1 MTPLLDVEHLRVV
14 YHRPYISVL
23 VRSLCKR
30 QQTVHSGYQVG
41 VDLYLWNIFL
51 HGNNQLIEKLRFQ
64 DQYLLICTENFLL
77 IFLQFLSDVTFC
89 LRQSLLANPV
99 FRHLVLKGITNLEI
113 ITKDIVIAH
122 FKARYT
128 RLLYLPLLYLEQIV
142 LSMSADST
150 QVVQFGM
157 IAIGYNISLINQLRR
172 IGLYLLGDAFPQRIT
187 QIELLSH
194 SSQSLI
200 LGMLASCLDRPN
212 GFQGMLQLHNLTW
225 RNSAHGNLGNN
236 TFQVAYAMQLFI
248 QQLTEFWLFEE
259 IFHDVESLIDRAYI
273 LQREYK
279 PSAEHTST
287 HGRYRAVDNIQ
298 QRRTILLHRS
308 YKFQTTYGEAVHAYK
323 LVFLYAREGRDMV
336 NLGML
341 SNLKI
346 LHDGTAGDNTIL
358 QVFHAKA
365 LQRLGLEMPQQFLAS
380 CLFCKHPVVQFE
392 STVFDTESL
401 LKLRLHGAV
410 IKHLFRLKICHQ
422 FLHIIGSSLSCQEL
436 SCRDIEESHTAGRLS
451 EVHGSKKVVF
461 LVVQHIIAHGHTRC
475 HQFGNATLHHLVHLA
490 QSFLALYF
498 LTLLLRVFQL
508 VANSHALTSP
518 YQLGQISV
526 ESMMR
531 ETSHLC
537 STCRTAIVTTCQRDA
552 ENPGSLY
559 RILAICFIE
568 VATSEEQQCLGML
581 CLHLEKLPHHGRQ
594 TFIVVCHCLFPV
606 LIYLSR
612 NGYAMTFPA
621 VSSELQKYEKMRRKQ
636 NDSTLI

>member
-1 MTPLLDVEHLRVV
+1 MAL
-14 YHRPYISVL
+14 I
-23 VRSLCKR
+23 
-30 QQTVHSGYQVG
+30 
-41 VDLYLWNIFL
+41 LYLWNIFL

-64 DQYLLICTENFLL
+64 DQYLLICTENLLL
-77 IFLQFLSDVTFC
+77 IFLQFLGDVTFC

-157 IAIGYNISLINQLRR
+157 IAIGYDISLINQLRR

-212 GFQGMLQLHNLTW
+212 GLQGMLQLHYLTW

-248 QQLTEFWLFEE
+248 QQLTEFWFLKKYSTMSSR
-259 IFHDVESLIDRAYI
+259 SLIGRTL

-287 HGRYRAVDNIQ
+287 HGRYRAVNNIQ
-298 QRRTILLHRS
+298 QRGTILLHRS

-358 QVFHAKA
+358 QVFYTKA
-365 LQRLGLEMPQQFLAS
+365 LQ
-380 CLFCKHPVVQFE
+380 
-392 STVFDTESL
+392 
-401 LKLRLHGAV
+401 
-410 IKHLFRLKICHQ
+410 
-422 FLHIIGSSLSCQEL
+422 
-436 SCRDIEESHTAGRLS
+436 
-451 EVHGSKKVVF
+451 
-461 LVVQHIIAHGHTRC
+461 
-475 HQFGNATLHHLVHLA
+475 ATW
-490 QSFLALYF
+490 S
-498 LTLLLRVFQL
+498 
-508 VANSHALTSP
+508 
-518 YQLGQISV
+518 
-526 ESMMR
+526 
-531 ETSHLC
+531 
-537 STCRTAIVTTCQRDA
+537 
-552 ENPGSLY
+552 
-559 RILAICFIE
+559 
-568 VATSEEQQCLGML
+568 
-581 CLHLEKLPHHGRQ
+581 
-594 TFIVVCHCLFPV
+594 
-606 LIYLSR
+606 
-612 NGYAMTFPA
+612 
-621 VSSELQKYEKMRRKQ
+621 
-636 NDSTLI
+636 